1 VYGHLSNAFIV
12 LMDILHAMRGLG
24 GVAAL
29 TPLQAMDLWLE
40 TGSRRCYQ
48 QVCAEGRA
56 IPVAVTTEKH

>member
-1 VYGHLSNAFIV
+1 
-12 LMDILHAMRGLG
+12 MDILHAMRGLG

-56 IPVAVTTEKH
+56 IPVAVAMDKH